1 MLHVHGGSNLLDH
14 LRAAG
19 LPGGFLEWS
28 ESLCDGP
35 TPAGL
40 APVAWRA
47 TRAAFLDTAY
57 GRIDGRGALERL
69 VAQDQDLDRAA
80 ALEDEIVLWFG
91 PDLFCQAILAALLD
105 RFAATP
111 PAGRL
116 SLVCIGTYPGV
127 DDRRSCTPTFLSA
140 QQLRDVFEHRDPV
153 RPRQLELAR
162 EIWTAWRAPTPEPL
176 AALATRDTSALPYLG
191 DGVRR
196 RLEEFPWTTDGLS
209 RVERQALAALAIA
222 ERSFNQLFEA
232 AGQAE
237 ERRWMTDVMLLHRM
251 RRLATAPTPLVVSVG
266 ERPPADPLVPDAA
279 RDVPQLR
286 FRLTPAGQEVLE
298 GKRDAIATNGIDT
311 WIGGVH
317 LTGENL
323 WRWNARMR
331 RLEPGPV

>member
-1 MLHVHGGSNLLDH
+1 MLHIHGGSNLLDM

-40 APVAWRA
+40 APDAWRA

-69 VAQDQDLDRAA
+69 VAQDRDLDRAA

-116 SLVCIGTYPGV
+116 SLICIGTYPGV
-127 DDRRSCTPTFLSA
+127 DDRRSCTPAFLSS
-140 QQLRDVFEHRDPV
+140 QQLRDVFEHRDPI
-153 RPRQLELAR
+153 RPGQLALAR
-162 EIWTAWRAPTPEPL
+162 EIWTAWQAPIPEPL
-176 AALATRDTSALPYLG
+176 AAIATRDTAALPYLG
-191 DGVRR
+191 DGIRR
-196 RLEEFPWTTDGLS
+196 RLEEFPWTSDGLS
-209 RVERQALAALAIA
+209 RTERAVLAVLQAG
-222 ERSFNQLFEA
+222 ERAFIQLFPVVTE
-232 AGQAE
+232 QE
-237 ERRWMTDVMLLHRM
+237 ERCWITDVMLQWRL
-251 RRLATAPTPLVVSVG
+251 RRLVTSPTPLVATVAEAPPVDALAPVSG
-266 ERPPADPLVPDAA
+266 RDAL
-279 RDVPQLR
+279 QLR

-323 WRWNARMR
+323 WRWNAGTR
-331 RLEPGPV
+331 RLEPGPA

>member
-1 MLHVHGGSNLLDH
+1 MLHIHGGSNLLDN

-40 APVAWRA
+40 ASDDWRA
-47 TRAAFLDTAY
+47 TRATFLDSAY
-57 GRIDGRGALERL
+57 GRIDGRGALEQL
-69 VAQDQDLDRAA
+69 VAQDWDLDRAA
-80 ALEDEIVLWFG
+80 GAEDEIVLWFG

-105 RFAATP
+105 RFAAAP

-127 DDRRSCTPTFLSA
+127 DDQRSCTPSFLSA
-140 QQLRDVFEHRDPV
+140 DQLREVFPRRDPV
-153 RPRQLELAR
+153 RPRQLVLAR
-162 EIWTAWRAPTPEPL
+162 EIWSAWCAPTPEPL
-176 AALATRDTSALPYLG
+176 GAVAGRDTSALPYMG

-196 RLEEFPWTTDGLS
+196 RLEEFPWTGTGLS
-209 RVERQALAALAIA
+209 RTERAVLVALAVA
-222 ERSFNQLFEA
+222 ERSFVKLFEEL
-232 AGQAE
+232 GQDE
-237 ERRWMTDVMLLHRM
+237 ERTWVTDVMLLHRL
-251 RRLATAPTPLVVSVG
+251 RVLATAPTPLVAA
-266 ERPPADPLVPDAA
+266 EAEPPPMDVLAADPP
-279 RDVPQLR
+279 RDVRQLR
-286 FRLTPAGQEVLE
+286 FRLTPAGQEVLD

-323 WRWNARMR
+323 WRWNAGAR
-331 RLEPGPV
+331 RLERSPA

>member
-1 MLHVHGGSNLLDH
+1 MLHVHGGSHLLDH

-40 APVAWRA
+40 APDAWRA

-57 GRIDGRGALERL
+57 GRIDGRGALARL
-69 VAQDQDLDRAA
+69 VAQDGDLDRAA
-80 ALEDEIVLWFG
+80 AQEDEMVLWFG

-116 SLVCIGTYPGV
+116 SLLCIGTYPGV
-127 DDRRSCTPTFLSA
+127 DDRRSCTPAFLSA
-140 QQLRDVFEHRDPV
+140 EQLREVFERRDPV
-153 RPRQLELAR
+153 RPRQLALAR
-162 EIWTAWRAPTPEPL
+162 EIWSAWCAPTPEPL
-176 AALATRDTSALPYLG
+176 GAVAARDTAALPYLG

-196 RLEEFPWTTDGLS
+196 RLEEFPWTVNGLS
-209 RVERQALAALAIA
+209 RTEWGVLTALSAA
-222 ERSFNQLFEA
+222 ERSFIQLFEEV
-232 AGQAE
+232 QREE
-237 ERRWMTDVMLLHRM
+237 ERSWITDVMLLHRL
-251 RRLATAPTPLVVSVG
+251 RVLATAPTPLVATVA
-266 ERPPADPLVPDAA
+266 EPPPVDALAPDLG
-279 RDVPQLR
+279 RDIRHLR
-286 FRLTPAGQEVLE
+286 FRLTPAGREVVE

-317 LTGENL
+317 LTGAHL
-323 WRWNARMR
+323 WRWNAGARRLDKMR
-331 RLEPGPV
+331 R